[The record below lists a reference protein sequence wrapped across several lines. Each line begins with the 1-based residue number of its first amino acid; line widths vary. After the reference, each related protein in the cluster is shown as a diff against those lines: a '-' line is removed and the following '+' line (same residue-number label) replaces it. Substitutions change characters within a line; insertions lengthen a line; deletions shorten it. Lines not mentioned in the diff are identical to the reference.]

1 MKNFDF
7 EQFNF
12 ESSESS
18 QRAVKIYHRQRFARK
33 IALNARHGL
42 LKSDIDFLRS
52 TGNYPESVLNT
63 LIVRDTK
70 AAIRPKHKLHKE
82 FTPKNISSTIK
93 FSIGRRLVAPM
104 AKHNINFKPLYS
116 QATQSEKT
124 TFKCA

>member
-12 ESSESS
+12 EPSESS

-42 LKSDIDFLRS
+42 LKSDIDFLRA

-82 FTPKNISSTIK
+82 FTPKIFHQRLNLA
-93 FSIGRRLVAPM
+93 LVA
-104 AKHNINFKPLYS
+104 AWLRRWLNITLI
-116 QATQSEKT
+116 
-124 TFKCA
+124 